1 MNSVSKSNSFIIG
14 FTLIL
19 SVFVYFFTFDVF
31 QFQFGGYDLSPLV
44 DCAYRLKNDEIP
56 YIDFIN
62 TLPLSMIG
70 WMKITLTFIPYN
82 WNFLLLS
89 SILHFYFVIFSI
101 LIIYFKTKNYEN
113 KNILFALILISITIP
128 IITTNHIWHSIFSQL
143 NAVVVIL
150 STTFLI
156 IEENPKRIIYS
167 VLFLFFGFLF
177 FSKQNVGIL
186 ICMSVFLIF
195 FINNKFII
203 DKKLFIISSIL
214 ITSILFYYILFVS
227 LFDFSFSFYEIGKSF
242 FGISGRAIPQINQLA
257 EVFYFN
263 KPNLVLLLLFA
274 VASLVILYKTLKRYK
289 ETLFVY
295 HLIIQLIAYFAFFTD
310 WDIKINNLPIII
322 TSDLICLFF
331 LIKMKD
337 NFIFILIS
345 FITFIFLY
353 SISLGLTRY
362 RMRSVGYGTF
372 FENTKLT
379 KIDSGFFK
387 GLNVTPKF
395 ISINEE
401 LKFLITKGDKLFFG
415 PRMEWAYTQFNLISP
430 AKMPLWW
437 HPGSS
442 FSLKDT
448 NSIFVN
454 FKENNFNKLI
464 FLKDDKTRIPLSIVK
479 YIDNQDFYFKKKT
492 KYLDIYYKVNK
503 NEKKY

>member
-1 MNSVSKSNSFIIG
+1 MNSVSRSNSFIIG
-14 FTLIL
+14 FTFIL
-19 SVFVYFFTFDVF
+19 SLFIYFFTIDVF

-70 WMKITLTFIPYN
+70 WMKITLMFIPYN

-89 SILHFYFVIFSI
+89 SLLHFYFVIFFI
-101 LIIYFKTKNYEN
+101 LIIYFNTNNFEN
-113 KNILFALILISITIP
+113 KYILFSLILISISIP

-156 IEENPKRIIYS
+156 IEETPKKIIYS

-203 DKKLFIISSIL
+203 NKKLFIISSIL
-214 ITSILFYYILFVS
+214 ITSILFYYFLFLS

-274 VASLVILYKTLKRYK
+274 VTSSVILYKTFKSYK

-362 RMRSVGYGTF
+362 RMRGVGYGTF

-401 LKFLITKGDKLFFG
+401 LKLLITKGDKLFFG
-415 PRMEWAYTQFNLISP
+415 PRMEWSYAEFNLKSP
-430 AKMPLWW
+430 SKIPLWW

-454 FKENNFNKLI
+454 FKKNNFNKLI
-464 FLKDDKTRIPLSIVK
+464 FLKDDKTRIPLSIVN
-479 YIDNQDFYFKKKT
+479 YIDSENFYYKKQT
-492 KYLDIYYKVNK
+492 KYLDIYYKINK
-503 NEKKY
+503 NE